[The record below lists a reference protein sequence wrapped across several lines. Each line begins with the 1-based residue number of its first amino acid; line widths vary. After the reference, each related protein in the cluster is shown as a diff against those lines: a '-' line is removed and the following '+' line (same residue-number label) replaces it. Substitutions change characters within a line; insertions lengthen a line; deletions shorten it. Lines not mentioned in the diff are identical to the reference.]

1 MRRRTPDGR
10 FRHLTYCTNV
20 HPGETPEEIA
30 DVLRTAAVPV
40 MRSVF
45 GDGEMSLGLR
55 LGDTA
60 VDALMTDS
68 ARADA
73 FDATLRELGARPRTL
88 NVFPQTTFQ
97 RDGLKRDVYLPS
109 WSLRSRFSYTLAAAR
124 LLAGWLDDGDPFG
137 TLSSVP
143 IGWRE
148 GTSSTTAATFLGL
161 AVVELA
167 RLEEETGRRIAI
179 ALEPEPGCVFDTA
192 SDAAAWWNLHLRPEM
207 KRLHLGEAV
216 VARHLGLC
224 YDTCHAGVAF
234 NAPDA
239 DARLLSAAGISV
251 HKVQLSSAPVLRFS
265 QPSDLDALLALD
277 EPRFLHQTR
286 IRAAAHPDATSEH
299 ADSGSAARETS
310 GSSLSV
316 LAFDDLPDV
325 RAARD
330 RGELPTSGEAR
341 CHFHV
346 PIHIERTPRFGTTRS
361 TLIDALAAFPDVQ
374 HLEVETYTF
383 DVLPP
388 DLKVGGLPAMIA
400 AELRFADSVI
410 DRRPNR
416 SVPG

>member
-143 IGWRE
+143 IGWRD
-148 GTSSTTAATFLGL
+148 GTSSAAAATFLGL
-161 AVVELA
+161 AVIELA

-234 NAPDA
+234 NSPTS
-239 DARLLSAAGISV
+239 DARLLAAAGITV
-251 HKVQLSSAPVLRFS
+251 HKVQLSSAPVLRYAT
-265 QPSDLDALLALD
+265 PSDLDPLLALD

-286 IRAAAHPDATSEH
+286 IRADGSPEVPSEST
-299 ADSGSAARETS
+299 ASGSAPQETTDS
-310 GSSLSV
+310 RRAM

-346 PIHIERTPRFGTTRS
+346 PIHIARTPRYETTRP
-361 TLIDALAAFPDVQ
+361 TLIDALSAFPDVP

-388 DLKVGGLPAMIA
+388 ELKAGGVAAMIA
-400 AELRFADSVI
+400 EELRFADSVI
-410 DRRPNR
+410 DRR
-416 SVPG
+416 